1 MQKELA
7 DGSVQLEVQL
17 TSSGSKNTFQWQVLQ
32 NGVWVDVAGATS
44 AKLKLTPEQQVDATY
59 RCVVNNVSTVI
70 TQFHGGSVTVPVET
84 TIDPDPEAVPVR
96 MEEVQLR
103 DGTFTL
109 TLGGEDVGD
118 YTFQRSGDGWTI
130 QNAAGKYLNASIW
143 GVSWS
148 RTPLV
153 WQLRD
158 GVFTTTTTAAR
169 TSLFKLITLGYLI
182 DVQLVADNGQ
192 IGMTTGAGM
201 TAGFLAPA
209 GN

>member
-1 MQKELA
+1 MNI
-7 DGSVQLEVQL
+7 D
-17 TSSGSKNTFQWQVLQ
+17 
-32 NGVWVDVAGATS
+32 GATR
-44 AKLKLTPEQQVDATY
+44 AKLKLSPEQQVDATY

-84 TIDPDPEAVPVR
+84 TIDHDPASEPIY
-96 MEEVQLR
+96 MEDVELR
-103 DGTFTL
+103 EGTLTL

-118 YTFQRSGDGWTI
+118 YTFMPSGDGWTI

-143 GVSWS
+143 GARWS
-148 RTPLV
+148 RTALE

-158 GVFTTTTTAAR
+158 GVFTATTTAAR
-169 TSLFKLITLGYLI
+169 TSLFQLITLGYLI
-182 DVQLVADNGQ
+182 DVQLTAENGQ
-192 IGMTTGAGM
+192 IATTTGSGM